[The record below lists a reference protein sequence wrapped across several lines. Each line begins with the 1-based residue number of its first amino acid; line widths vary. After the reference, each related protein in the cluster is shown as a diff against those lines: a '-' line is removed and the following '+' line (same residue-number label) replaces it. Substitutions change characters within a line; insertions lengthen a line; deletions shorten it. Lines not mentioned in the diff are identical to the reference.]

1 MGAKFT
7 SATRFDIPKAAKN
20 LASIE
25 LFAPAG
31 ALAEKLIIVKPQ
43 QATDLPLFLQP
54 PAFFLT
60 S

>member
-1 MGAKFT
+1 VGAK
-7 SATRFDIPKAAKN
+7 SSLQHRLGMPEAAKN

-43 QATDLPLFLQP
+43 QAADIT
-54 PAFFLT
+54 
-60 S
+60 

>member
-1 MGAKFT
+1 MISRA
-7 SATRFDIPKAAKN
+7 SAKN

-31 ALAEKLIIVKPQ
+31 ALAKKLIIVKPQ
-43 QATDLPLFLQP
+43 QATDLPRFCRRP
-54 PAFFLT
+54 FSFLT